1 MPPLNR
7 DVRAL
12 MNPAALLTQIREA
25 FPVNPLPDMT
35 LHQGQLADQSLARE
49 IPESEWNAEG
59 EKDRATPWSAFEA
72 QDLVNCEA
80 ALSHLDEDAF
90 VYYLPAFLTFTV
102 HNLNS
107 ESFAYGRAVNAAV
120 CAVTQRSNYNLARL
134 KRLSDAQI
142 DAVISFLRFV
152 RDSDNGHT
160 YGDLAAKALQ
170 RYWETP
176 DARRRTLIQAP

>member
-1 MPPLNR
+1 MDP
-7 DVRAL
+7 V
-12 MNPAALLTQIREA
+12 ALLTQIREA
-25 FPVNPLPDMT
+25 FPLNPLPNMT

-49 IPESEWNAEG
+49 IPESEWNAEA
-59 EKDRATPWSAFEA
+59 EKDRGTPWSVFEA

-107 ESFAYGRAVNAAV
+107 ERFAYGRAVNAAV

-152 RDSDNGHT
+152 RDNDNAHT

>member
-1 MPPLNR
+1 M
-7 DVRAL
+7 DS
-12 MNPAALLTQIREA
+12 AALLKQLREA
-25 FPVNPLPDMT
+25 FPVDPVPEMT
-35 LHQGQLADQSLARE
+35 LHQGQLTDQGIARE
-49 IPESEWNAEG
+49 IPESEWKAEG
-59 EKDRATPWSAFEA
+59 EKDRHITWPAFDA

-80 ALSHLDEDAF
+80 ALSHLDENSF
-90 VYYLPAFLTFTV
+90 VYYLPAFLTFAV

-107 ESFAYGRAVNAAV
+107 ESFAHGRAVNSAV

-134 KRLSDAQI
+134 KRLSDSQI

-152 RDSDNGHT
+152 RDNDKGHT
-160 YGDLAAKALQ
+160 YGDLATKALQ

>member
-1 MPPLNR
+1 MDAAEL
-7 DVRAL
+7 L
-12 MNPAALLTQIREA
+12 MQIRDS

-49 IPESEWNAEG
+49 IPEAEWNAEG
-59 EKDRATPWSAFEA
+59 EKDRTTPWPAFEA

-80 ALSHLDEDAF
+80 ALSHLDENAF
-90 VYYLPAFLTFTV
+90 VYYLPAFLTFAV

-107 ESFAYGRAVNAAV
+107 ESFPHGRAVNSTV

-152 RDSDNGHT
+152 RDNDKGHT
-160 YGDLAAKALQ
+160 YGDLAGKALK